1 MARKNEIG
9 LEKVTIRIFKGD
21 LEAINRYY
29 PTTGH
34 NVVIRKLIRKH
45 LRKMEELDSQRRALL
60 DKAGEIEIGELDV
73 GTPSD
78 SSEPTERSAVEEPGG
93 TVPSDAGRSDDDL
106 GSGTGRHD

>member
-45 LRKMEELDSQRRALL
+45 LRKMEELDSQHRATL
-60 DKAGEIEIGELDV
+60 DKAGEIEIGEIDV
-73 GTPSD
+73 GTPD
-78 SSEPTERSAVEEPGG
+78 SSKSSERGPE
-93 TVPSDAGRSDDDL
+93 
-106 GSGTGRHD
+106 